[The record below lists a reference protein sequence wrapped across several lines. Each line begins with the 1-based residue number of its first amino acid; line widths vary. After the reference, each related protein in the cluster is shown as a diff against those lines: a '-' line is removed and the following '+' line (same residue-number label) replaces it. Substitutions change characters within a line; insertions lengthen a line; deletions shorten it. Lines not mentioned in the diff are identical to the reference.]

1 VSPARVPYDLIAVG
15 AIRGQ
20 RRRGKNGEDQR
31 SFGFAQRVSQAPVK
45 EVI

>member
-1 VSPARVPYDLIAVG
+1 VPYDLIAVG